1 MTARRLDRRSRG
13 LMLVALLALLLA
25 TSFGA
30 RLIATPSSLADA
42 DPPSDYLLAAPVFYP
57 FQPPTAP
64 ALRSQLERALAELKS
79 KGVNLKVAI
88 VGSPTDL
95 GAVPDLF
102 GKPQTYASFLDREI
116 SFNQPQP
123 LLVVMP
129 AGFGS
134 SSAGPPAALS
144 GLAVDGAHQSN
155 GLARSAILAVVRIA
169 RAEGKPISLSQVASV
184 NSRSGGGV
192 SPLITFGAPA
202 LLVILGALLAGRLRR
217 TPASGADSTP
227 SDDASG

>member
-1 MTARRLDRRSRG
+1 MIARRLHSRSRG
-13 LMLVALLALLLA
+13 PVLVLLLA
-25 TSFGA
+25 SLLASSLTA
-30 RLIATPSSLADA
+30 RLLAAPNALADA

-64 ALRSQLERALAELKS
+64 ALGSQLDHALAELKA
-79 KGVNLKVAI
+79 KGLNLKVAI

-129 AGFGS
+129 AGFGEAN
-134 SSAGPPAALS
+134 AGPPSALS

-155 GLARSAILAVVRIA
+155 GLARTAILAVVRIA
-169 RAEGKPISLSQVASV
+169 RAEGKPISLSGVASV

-192 SPLITFGAPA
+192 SPLLTFGAPVV
-202 LLVILGALLAGRLRR
+202 LVILGAWLAGRLRR
-217 TPASGADSTP
+217 RRAAGEDPAGGVDSP
-227 SDDASG
+227 